1 MFFPARASAHA
12 SMIAVTP
19 ANGAV
24 LQALPPTVTLTFDE
38 EIDSMTISAAI
49 RSGGI
54 TEQPGAEIAY
64 LETQTTGYQKEVVF
78 TLPADAPTDT
88 TGNVVVHWR
97 SIGLDGH
104 QMEGYIPYSITTTA
118 IPDAPQQAE
127 VTQDT
132 PQQIETPA
140 PSSPDRDL
148 LRALLRLVAF
158 ISASLVVG
166 SLFFS
171 RQSSLKALDNHIVPL
186 LGEIK
191 SVSLTLLS
199 IATAFL
205 AVLPVKSYIT
215 GPSMSMSGLVQT
227 LSSAGVFLFG
237 AVAIMSLVAKKRNE
251 LAVFIPALTALAL
264 VGVSHAASAK
274 WAPAALLFG
283 FLHQSALYLW
293 AGPLLVLSVL
303 YWRSPIVRHD
313 KFSTLYLKP
322 LQRFSHLASTMI
334 ALAVISGARQ
344 VIGILDGVPPISLAN
359 FGTWESLVI
368 LKTAVFLF
376 FVAPIGMWHHTV
388 FKRASQG
395 LAEPPTIKSYILVES
410 GALLAVAAIASVMSQ
425 TSV

>member
-1 MFFPARASAHA
+1 MA
-12 SMIAVTP
+12 P
-19 ANGAV
+19 ANGSV
-24 LQALPPTVTLTFDE
+24 LQTLPPTVTMTFDG
-38 EIDSMTISAAI
+38 EIDSMTISAVI

-54 TEQPGAEIAY
+54 TEQPGTEIAY
-64 LETQTTGYQKEVVF
+64 LETQTTGYQKEIVF
-78 TLPADAPTDT
+78 TLPADAPTGT

-104 QMEGYIPYSITTTA
+104 QMEGYIPYSISAGESPAPTTTVA
-118 IPDAPQQAE
+118 NVDKPEAPQ
-127 VTQDT
+127 V
-132 PQQIETPA
+132 
-140 PSSPDRDL
+140 SNSPDRDL
-148 LRALLRLVAF
+148 LRALLRFMVFLSTSLVA
-158 ISASLVVG
+158 G
-166 SLFFS
+166 YLFFS
-171 RQSSLKALDNHIVPL
+171 RQSSLKALDNHLTPL

-199 IATAFL
+199 LATAFL

-215 GPSMSMSGLVQT
+215 GPSMSMSGLVQV
-227 LSSAGVFLFG
+227 LSSAGVFLFA
-237 AVAIMSLVAKKRNE
+237 AVSVVSLVAKKKHE
-251 LAVFIPALTALAL
+251 LVIFIPALAALAL

-283 FLHQSALYLW
+283 FIHQSALYLW

-344 VIGILDGVPPISLAN
+344 VIGILDDLPPVSLAN

-376 FVAPIGMWHHTV
+376 LVAPVGLWHHTA
-388 FKRASQG
+388 FRRASQG
-395 LAEPPTIKSYILVES
+395 LTEPPTIKRYILLES
-410 GALLAVAAIASVMSQ
+410 SALLTVAAIASVMAQ
-425 TSV
+425 TSI